1 MFILRHHNTSIVTWF
16 LRKIDILESSSSRS
30 SSSISY
36 NNFSLG
42 EHWGTQHNSLLDNSY
57 YQTYKFLASLTLIHE
72 RIFTHFFL
80 IIENSALKNI
90 HDDKPLSLQTA

>member
-57 YQTYKFLASLTLIHE
+57 
-72 RIFTHFFL
+72 
-80 IIENSALKNI
+80 
-90 HDDKPLSLQTA
+90 LSNLQTFGKPYSNSQKDFHTFFFNYRKQCPKKHS

>member
-1 MFILRHHNTSIVTWF
+1 MFILRHHNTFTVTWF
-16 LRKIDILESSSSRS
+16 LKKLIFWEVVLSRS
-30 SSSISY
+30 SSSICY

-57 YQTYKFLASLTLIHE
+57 LSNLQ
-72 RIFTHFFL
+72 IFGKPYSNSQKDFHTFFL
-80 IIENSALKNI
+80 ITENSALKNI

>member
-57 YQTYKFLASLTLIHE
+57 LSNLQ
-72 RIFTHFFL
+72 IFGKPYSNSRKDFHTFFF
-80 IIENSALKNI
+80 NYRKQCPKKYS
-90 HDDKPLSLQTA
+90 

>member
-1 MFILRHHNTSIVTWF
+1 MIFWEVVLVEVEVPGSIC
-16 LRKIDILESSSSRS
+16 
-30 SSSISY
+30 Y

-57 YQTYKFLASLTLIHE
+57 LSNLQ
-72 RIFTHFFL
+72 IFGKPYSNSQKDFHTFFL
-80 IIENSALKNI
+80 ITENSALKNI